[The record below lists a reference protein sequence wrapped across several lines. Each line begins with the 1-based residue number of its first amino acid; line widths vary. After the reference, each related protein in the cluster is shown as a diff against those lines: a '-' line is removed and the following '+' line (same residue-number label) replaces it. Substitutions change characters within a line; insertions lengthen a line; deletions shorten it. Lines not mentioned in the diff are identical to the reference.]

1 MNAGFSFSVIPDPQ
15 ALLAAAGSGL
25 LSGSTVFLA
34 LLSLCIVMVVWGV
47 VQIAGVAGGDGRLQE
62 RLGLREARQA
72 LAPDAVLLRP
82 DDHPE
87 WFATSHALQKFA
99 LRLDLVK
106 PGRTVSQF
114 FLVSIV
120 SAAVVGGGI
129 TWLFGPFP
137 FGILAWVVAGALP
150 YLGFRRAYA
159 KRQRVLVEQLIEALD
174 FLARVL
180 RAGHSLASGLQTV
193 SEELVDPI
201 ASEMRRTYEQHNLGM
216 SLEDALADT
225 AARIDLE
232 DFNFFV
238 TSVSIQRQTGGD
250 LAEILDNI
258 TTMIRGR
265 VRLAQHVTALTAE
278 GRATGYLLTGLP
290 VGVFLLMYL
299 INPDYAGM
307 LLTEPAG
314 RFMLFGALALQM
326 FGLLVIRKIVNFR
339 V

>member
-1 MNAGFSFSVIPDPQ
+1 MTEGLALFDPQ
-15 ALLAAAGSGL
+15 FQTAAAGVGIASN
-25 LSGSTVFLA
+25 STVFLV
-34 LLSLCIVMVVWGV
+34 LLSLCISAVVWGV
-47 VQIAGVAGGDGRLQE
+47 VQIVGVTGGEERLQQ
-62 RLGLREARQA
+62 RLGLREARA
-72 LAPDAVLLRP
+72 AVAPDAVLLRP

-87 WFATSHALQKFA
+87 WFEASHALQKFA

-114 FLVSIV
+114 FAISLV

-129 TWLFGPFP
+129 TWLFGAFP
-137 FGILAWVVAGALP
+137 FGILSGVLAGALP

-159 KRQRVLVEQLIEALD
+159 KRQRVLVEQLIEAMD

-193 SEELVDPI
+193 SDELADPI
-201 ASEMRRTYEQHNLGM
+201 ASELRRTYEQHNLGM

-258 TTMIRGR
+258 NTMIRGR

-299 INPDYAGM
+299 VNPDYAGM
-307 LLTEPAG
+307 LLTEPVG

-326 FGLLVIRKIVNFR
+326 FGLMVIRKIVNFR